1 MSANSRN
8 DTTFGPAAGLAEAL
22 YFDSGD
28 HRLFGWL
35 HRPTEATLARI
46 GLVICKPFGYESIC
60 SHRSVRAFAE
70 AAAAIGVPS
79 LRFDYLGTGD
89 SADIA
94 PQADQVEIWSQD
106 VVAAVQELRQ
116 QTGVDRVCLLGF
128 RLGALLATLAATQ
141 CKVVSA
147 LILIAPI
154 IKGRRY
160 LRELHTTRLAATLGA
175 AVSTSSPPDDIPVAT
190 AGSIEV
196 SGFALSP
203 ATVATL
209 SQVDLTTLRPP
220 PVTKMLIMD
229 GNGLPVARAW
239 AELLPAQGVQTE
251 YQVLPGLVEM
261 LMTAPQ
267 FTIIPQAMVT
277 AMCEWLQRFQHG
289 PSTPA
294 EASRRQYLNGGVVP
308 ATNVLQL
315 PSEGPE
321 PNAVVTERPL
331 FFGSDALLF
340 GIVTEPF
347 PGELR
352 RRAVILLNAGA
363 DYHIGAN
370 RMYVPLA
377 RQWARHG
384 YVALRMDLRGIGD
397 SGTIPGRPDNEV
409 FPPAALDD
417 IRAAIEFMRTRYGA
431 VDITLGGLCSGGY
444 HALRAAAAA
453 VPVNR
458 IFLINPQ
465 NFFWKAG
472 MTIDQLQLAEVV
484 RNPAI
489 YRERVLSAM
498 AWKRLL
504 TGRVNIW
511 RIVQVYVQRYLLAME
526 STFRDMTRRL
536 GIRLSNDLGWELE
549 EIGARAVQVIFVFG
563 RGEPGIDLL
572 KLQGGSSV
580 KRLGEKCRIH
590 IIDPA
595 DHIFSQSASRAML
608 EGILSGELY
617 ARNQWRADS
626 G

>member
-1 MSANSRN
+1 V
-8 DTTFGPAAGLAEAL
+8 PA
-22 YFDSGD
+22 
-28 HRLFGWL
+28 
-35 HRPTEATLARI
+35 
-46 GLVICKPFGYESIC
+46 
-60 SHRSVRAFAE
+60 
-70 AAAAIGVPS
+70 

-89 SADIA
+89 SGDIA
-94 PQADQVEIWSQD
+94 PQADQVEVWSQD
-106 VVAAVQELRQ
+106 VVAAVEELRRH
-116 QTGVDRVCLLGF
+116 TGVDRVCLLGF

-141 CKVVSA
+141 SKVVSA
-147 LILIAPI
+147 LILIAPV

-160 LRELHTTRLAATLGA
+160 LRELHTTRLAAGLDA
-175 AVSTSSPPDDIPVAT
+175 YPAVSTSVPPGVFPAASTD
-190 AGSIEV
+190 SMEV
-196 SGFALSP
+196 SGFSFSP

-220 PVTKMLIMD
+220 PAANMLIID
-229 GNGLPVARAW
+229 GNSLPVARTW
-239 AELLPAQGVQTE
+239 AELLAGQGVLAE
-251 YQVLPGLVEM
+251 YLVLPGLVEM

-277 AMCEWLQRFQHG
+277 AMCEWLRRFQRG
-289 PSTPA
+289 PSAPA
-294 EASRRQYLNGGVVP
+294 EASRRRYLDSEVVP

-315 PSEGPE
+315 PSEGPD
-321 PNAVVTERPL
+321 PNAVVTERPA

-340 GIVTEPF
+340 GIVTEPS

-377 RQWARHG
+377 RDWARHG
-384 YVALRMDLRGIGD
+384 YVALRMDLGGIGD
-397 SGTIPGRPDNEV
+397 SGTTPGRPDNEV

-417 IRAAIEFMRTRYGA
+417 IRAAIEFVRTRYGV

-458 IFLINPQ
+458 IFLLNPQ

-484 RNPAI
+484 RNPGI
-489 YRERVLSAM
+489 YRERVLSAI
-498 AWKRLL
+498 AWRRLL
-504 TGRVNIW
+504 SGRVNIW
-511 RIVQVYVQRYLLAME
+511 RIMQVYLQRYLLAME

-595 DHIFSQSASRAML
+595 DHIFSQSASRAVL
-608 EGILSGELY
+608 EGILSAELY
-617 ARNQWRADS
+617 ARNQWTSDS